1 MPSLHV
7 ELWEI
12 IIITILVKIIFTVH
26 IISIIKIQE
35 PAWQTILG
43 VVRHRQLSKV
53 STNHTHCHRQTASSL
68 SLRSLSPYFSLF
80 MSEAKGLEC
89 QSIYLELACL
99 ADYLRIETKETRIC
113 CPWNVHGEI
122 SLPQNSK
129 YPESLKIPNIC
140 NFTKITIDNR
150 Q

>member
-1 MPSLHV
+1 MHV

-53 STNHTHCHRQTASSL
+53 SKNHTRFHIHTDIIFVIAIIVAVFFIV
-68 SLRSLSPYFSLF
+68 Y
-80 MSEAKGLEC
+80 
-89 QSIYLELACL
+89 
-99 ADYLRIETKETRIC
+99 
-113 CPWNVHGEI
+113 V
-122 SLPQNSK
+122 
-129 YPESLKIPNIC
+129 
-140 NFTKITIDNR
+140 
-150 Q
+150 